1 MNSEDCSN
9 GIMIFKTTEHL
20 ELKDC
25 VRLELFFVFCYRV
38 SFDMLNKDYLT

>member
-25 VRLELFFVFCYRV
+25 VRLELFSATV
-38 SFDMLNKDYLT
+38 SHLIC